1 MDAERRLEMIEM
13 DYEMTGKYVSF
24 DLGLI
29 SVSLD
34 GRFTAAELRRFA
46 DALDAE
52 GVVESYT
59 D

>member
-1 MDAERRLEMIEM
+1 MDADRRMETIEV
-13 DYEMTGKYVSF
+13 DYERTGKFVSF
-24 DLGLI
+24 DLGLG

-34 GRFTAAELRRFA
+34 GRFTASELRRFA